1 MRVGAVRWM
10 QMHFTVLRVI
20 NPSLRCT
27 APRKVEGQMGRTFIC
42 AFFFLNAGE
51 IKTFFAEAMRFI

>member
-20 NPSLRCT
+20 NPSLCCA

-42 AFFFLNAGE
+42 AFFLNAGE
-51 IKTFFAEAMRFI
+51 IKTFFTKAMRFI